1 MKGPEAS
8 SGQLDPVRDVNL
20 AVQLRRLLA
29 VTRASFEQRA
39 QLQRA
44 LNTRIVV
51 EQAKGVLAERF
62 RVTPDEA
69 LAWLRGTA
77 RSSRMPLRDLAR
89 EVVTEV
95 ETPPAI
101 RVRAQKRFGD
111 RHRSPGGHERAD
123 E

>member
-1 MKGPEAS
+1 MKGPEVS
-8 SGQLDPVRDVNL
+8 SGPPDPVQDENL

-62 RVTPDEA
+62 QVRPEEA
-69 LAWLRGTA
+69 LALLRGTA
-77 RSSRMPLRDLAR
+77 RSSRMPLRELAR
-89 EVVTEV
+89 EVLDKS
-95 ETPPAI
+95 ETPHAI
-101 RVRAQKRFGD
+101 SVRMTKARGD
-111 RHRSPGGHERAD
+111 LQRRPRGGA
-123 E
+123 